1 MIKRDCSERL
11 KQRRL
16 RRERGAA
23 TVEFAVIAVVL
34 FLLVF
39 GIIEFGILLFDK
51 HILTNASRE
60 GARAGIVMTDGVRVT
75 DDEIKQIVRD
85 YAQEFMVSFRE
96 SSTLVFDPDI
106 SPVESSRVGGGL
118 FGTDL
123 VVTVNYQ
130 FNFLLLSGIGLGP
143 ITLTAETRMKME

>member
-130 FNFLLLSGIGLGP
+130 FDFLLLSGIGLGP

>member
-11 KQRRL
+11 KQRRR

-130 FNFLLLSGIGLGP
+130 FDFLLLSGIGLGP